1 MADQGTEGEGMMRR
15 YAERTVVTADHSI
28 AEIRRVLS
36 RYGAD
41 QFAYMEDPRRA
52 AVAFNCN
59 GRNIRFILPMPAQ
72 VETAQTPK
80 GRARKSAVA
89 LQAHAQEVRRR
100 WRALSLSIKA
110 KLETVQSGI
119 AEFETE
125 FMPYMVLPNGKT
137 VAENI
142 LPEIARAY
150 ATGRMPKLLEALE

>member
-1 MADQGTEGEGMMRR
+1 MRR
-15 YAERTVVTADHSI
+15 YAERTEVTSDHSI

-36 RYGAD
+36 RYGAG
-41 QFAYMEDPRRA
+41 QFAYMEDPLRA

-59 GRNIRFILPMPAQ
+59 GRNIRFILPMPSADESAKTPQGRKRKGTVIEQ
-72 VETAQTPK
+72 V
-80 GRARKSAVA
+80 
-89 LQAHAQEVRRR
+89 HAQEVRRR

-125 FMPYMVLPNGKT
+125 FMAYTVLPNGKT

-142 LPEIARAY
+142 LPDIERAY
-150 ATGRMPKLLEALE
+150 STGKMTKLLEALE

>member
-1 MADQGTEGEGMMRR
+1 MRR
-15 YAERTVVTADHSI
+15 YAERTAVTADHSI

-36 RYGAD
+36 RYGAG
-41 QFAYMEDPRRA
+41 QFAYMEDSKRS
-52 AVAFNCN
+52 AVAFNAN
-59 GRNIRFILPMPAQ
+59 GRNIRFILPMPSISDGAK
-72 VETAQTPK
+72 TPK
-80 GRARKSAVA
+80 GRTRKPSVA
-89 LQAHAQEVRRR
+89 QQAHVQEVRRR

-110 KLETVQSGI
+110 KLETVESGI

-150 ATGRMPKLLEALE
+150 DTGRMPKLLSVLEE